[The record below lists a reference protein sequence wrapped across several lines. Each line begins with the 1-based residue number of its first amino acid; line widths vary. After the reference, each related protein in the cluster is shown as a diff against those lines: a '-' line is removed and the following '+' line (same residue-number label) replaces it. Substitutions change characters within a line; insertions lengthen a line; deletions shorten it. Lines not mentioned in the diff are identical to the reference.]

1 LGRGALGLRTLG
13 GIRNARFVIV
23 APIVTKHNKEPELI
37 KQITRKVLLPS
48 ALCAALLSGFASIA
62 SASMVWLTDLNAE
75 VTSGRVESLVADLA
89 AAERAGAELVI
100 LRIDTPGGML
110 EPTRVLIQAILDS
123 PVPIV
128 GYVTPAG
135 ARASSAGTY
144 ILAATHV
151 AVMAPATNV
160 GSAKPVFIGFGEIDE
175 DAKLKATNDA
185 SAQMRALA
193 QLRNRNADWLEQSVV
208 AAKNI
213 TAEEALGLGVI
224 DLIAVNQKDLLKQL
238 QGRRV
243 QMGEGD
249 LVLETTDLEAKEGTP
264 FEAFSWPTIWLLF
277 GIALIV
283 LELLLTSFISLF
295 FGLGALITALALTLG
310 LPASGWPVWSVFL
323 GSSIVLLFG
332 ARARFKHYFVG
343 DEFAEGDSEL
353 DAGFLGQRV
362 QYVSGF
368 TPEQPGEGIVQFR
381 GSNWQ
386 ARSEAATVS
395 AEGQLEIVKF
405 KSNRLWIKEITHG

>member
-1 LGRGALGLRTLG
+1 MKKAIRTK
-13 GIRNARFVIV
+13 I
-23 APIVTKHNKEPELI
+23 
-37 KQITRKVLLPS
+37 LLPS
-48 ALCAALLSGFASIA
+48 ALCAVFLLGFASMV
-62 SASMVWLTDLNAE
+62 SANMVWLTDLNAE
-75 VTSGRVESLVADLA
+75 VSSGQVESLVADLA

-110 EPTRVLIQAILDS
+110 EPTRMLIQAILDS

-175 DAKLKATNDA
+175 DSKLKATNDA

-193 QLRNRNADWLEQSVV
+193 QLRNRNAEWLEQSVV

-213 TAEEALGLGVI
+213 TAEEALALGVV
-224 DLIAVNQKDLLKQL
+224 DLIAVNQNDLLKQL
-238 QGRRV
+238 QGRRI
-243 QMGEGD
+243 QMGEREI
-249 LVLETTDLEAKEGTP
+249 VLETADLEPKESTP
-264 FEAFSWPTIWLLF
+264 FEAFSWPTIWLMF

-295 FGLGALITALALTLG
+295 FGLGALVTALALTLG

-323 GSSIVLLFG
+323 GSSVLLLFG
-332 ARARFKHYFVG
+332 TRARFKQYFVG

-353 DAGFLGQRV
+353 DAGLLGQRV

-368 TPEQPGEGIVQFR
+368 TTEQPGEGLVQFR

-395 AEGQLEIVKF
+395 AEAQLEIVKF
-405 KSNRLWIKEITHG
+405 KSNTLWIKEITHE

>member
-1 LGRGALGLRTLG
+1 M
-13 GIRNARFVIV
+13 
-23 APIVTKHNKEPELI
+23 I
-37 KQITRKVLLPS
+37 KQITRNVLLPS
-48 ALCAALLSGFASIA
+48 ALCAAFLLGFASFA
-62 SASMVWLTDLNAE
+62 SASTVWLTDLNAE
-75 VTSGRVESLVADLA
+75 VTSGRVESLVADFA
-89 AAERAGAELVI
+89 AAEQAGAELVV

-151 AVMAPATNV
+151 AAMAPATNV

-243 QMGEGD
+243 QMGEAD

-264 FEAFSWPTIWLLF
+264 FESVSWPTIWLLF

-310 LPASGWPVWSVFL
+310 LPASGWPVWSVFWVHRLSCCLARERDLSIILL
-323 GSSIVLLFG
+323 GMSLRKGILNWM
-332 ARARFKHYFVG
+332 
-343 DEFAEGDSEL
+343 
-353 DAGFLGQRV
+353 Q
-362 QYVSGF
+362 VSLANACNMC
-368 TPEQPGEGIVQFR
+368 Q
-381 GSNWQ
+381 GS
-386 ARSEAATVS
+386 R
-395 AEGQLEIVKF
+395 L
-405 KSNRLWIKEITHG
+405 SNRAKALCSLEVRTGKLGVRRQSFPLKLSSKL

>member
-1 LGRGALGLRTLG
+1 
-13 GIRNARFVIV
+13 
-23 APIVTKHNKEPELI
+23 
-37 KQITRKVLLPS
+37 
-48 ALCAALLSGFASIA
+48 
-62 SASMVWLTDLNAE
+62 
-75 VTSGRVESLVADLA
+75 
-89 AAERAGAELVI
+89 
-100 LRIDTPGGML
+100 
-110 EPTRVLIQAILDS
+110 
-123 PVPIV
+123 
-128 GYVTPAG
+128 
-135 ARASSAGTY
+135 
-144 ILAATHV
+144 
-151 AVMAPATNV
+151 
-160 GSAKPVFIGFGEIDE
+160 
-175 DAKLKATNDA
+175 
-185 SAQMRALA
+185 
-193 QLRNRNADWLEQSVV
+193 
-208 AAKNI
+208 
-213 TAEEALGLGVI
+213 
-224 DLIAVNQKDLLKQL
+224 
-238 QGRRV
+238 
-243 QMGEGD
+243 MGEGA
-249 LVLETTDLEAKEGTP
+249 LVLETTNLEAKEGTP

>member
-1 LGRGALGLRTLG
+1 MTDIG
-13 GIRNARFVIV
+13 
-23 APIVTKHNKEPELI
+23 
-37 KQITRKVLLPS
+37 KQIFRASALYLTVLLSLSTTVS
-48 ALCAALLSGFASIA
+48 ANT
-62 SASMVWLTDLNAE
+62 VWLTDLNAE
-75 VTSGRVESLVADLA
+75 VTSGQVERLVQDLE
-89 AAERAGAELVI
+89 AAERASAELVI

-128 GYVTPAG
+128 GYVAPAG

-151 AVMAPATNV
+151 AAMAPATNV

-175 DAKLKATNDA
+175 DSKLKATNDA

-193 QLRNRNADWLEQSVV
+193 QLRNRNAEWLEQSVV

-224 DLIAVNQKDLLKQL
+224 DLIAVNQNDLLKQL
-238 QGRRV
+238 QGRQI
-243 QMGEGD
+243 QMGEAQ
-249 LVLETTDLEAKEGTP
+249 VILETEGLAVKESTP
-264 FEAFSWPTIWLLF
+264 FESLSWATIWLLF
-277 GIALIV
+277 GIALIA
-283 LELLLTSFISLF
+283 LELALTSFISLF
-295 FGLGALITALALTLG
+295 FGLGALITAICLTLG
-310 LPASGWPVWSVFL
+310 LPPTGWPVWTVFL

-332 ARARFKHYFVG
+332 ARARFKQYFVG

-353 DAGFLGQRV
+353 DAGLLGQRV

-368 TPEQPGEGIVQFR
+368 TSEEPGEGVVQFR

-386 ARSEAATVS
+386 ARSDEVVLS
-395 AEGQLEIVKF
+395 ADAQLEIVNF
-405 KSNRLWIKEITHG
+405 KSNTLWIKEITHG

>member
-1 LGRGALGLRTLG
+1 MTDIG
-13 GIRNARFVIV
+13 
-23 APIVTKHNKEPELI
+23 
-37 KQITRKVLLPS
+37 KQIFRASALYLTVLLSLSTTVS
-48 ALCAALLSGFASIA
+48 ANT
-62 SASMVWLTDLNAE
+62 VWLTDLNAE
-75 VTSGRVESLVADLA
+75 VTSGQVERLVQDLE
-89 AAERAGAELVI
+89 AAERASAELVI

-123 PVPIV
+123 PVPVV
-128 GYVTPAG
+128 GYVAPAG

-151 AVMAPATNV
+151 AAMAPATNV

-175 DAKLKATNDA
+175 DSKLKATNDA

-193 QLRNRNADWLEQSVV
+193 QLRNRNAEWLEQSVV

-224 DLIAVNQKDLLKQL
+224 DLIAVNQNDLLKQL
-238 QGRRV
+238 QGRQI
-243 QMGEGD
+243 QMGEAQ
-249 LVLETTDLEAKEGTP
+249 VILETEGLAVKESTP
-264 FEAFSWPTIWLLF
+264 FESLSWATIWLLF
-277 GIALIV
+277 GIALIA
-283 LELLLTSFISLF
+283 LELALTSFISLF
-295 FGLGALITALALTLG
+295 FGLGALITAICLTLG
-310 LPASGWPVWSVFL
+310 LPPTGWPVWTVFL

-332 ARARFKHYFVG
+332 ARARFKQYFVG

-353 DAGFLGQRV
+353 DAGLLGQRV

-368 TPEQPGEGIVQFR
+368 TSEEPGEGVVQFR

-386 ARSEAATVS
+386 ALSDEVVLS
-395 AEGQLEIVKF
+395 ADAQLEIVNF
-405 KSNRLWIKEITHG
+405 KSNTLWIKEITHG

>member
-1 LGRGALGLRTLG
+1 MTDIG
-13 GIRNARFVIV
+13 
-23 APIVTKHNKEPELI
+23 
-37 KQITRKVLLPS
+37 KQIFRASALYLTVLLSLSTTVS
-48 ALCAALLSGFASIA
+48 ANT
-62 SASMVWLTDLNAE
+62 VWLTDLNAE
-75 VTSGRVESLVADLA
+75 VTSGQVERLVQDLK
-89 AAERAGAELVI
+89 AAERASAELVI

-123 PVPIV
+123 PVPVV
-128 GYVTPAG
+128 GYVAPAG

-151 AVMAPATNV
+151 AAMAPATNV

-175 DAKLKATNDA
+175 DSKLKATNDA

-193 QLRNRNADWLEQSVV
+193 QLRNRNAEWLEQSVV

-224 DLIAVNQKDLLKQL
+224 DLIAVNQNDLLKQL
-238 QGRRV
+238 QGRQI
-243 QMGEGD
+243 QMGEAQ
-249 LVLETTDLEAKEGTP
+249 VILETEGLAVKESTP
-264 FEAFSWPTIWLLF
+264 FESLSWATIWLLF
-277 GIALIV
+277 GIALIA
-283 LELLLTSFISLF
+283 LELALTSFISLF
-295 FGLGALITALALTLG
+295 FGLGALITAICLTLG
-310 LPASGWPVWSVFL
+310 LPPTGWPVWTVFL

-332 ARARFKHYFVG
+332 ARARFKQYFVG

-353 DAGFLGQRV
+353 DAGLLGQRV

-368 TPEQPGEGIVQFR
+368 TSEQPGEGVVQFR

-386 ARSEAATVS
+386 ALSDEVVLS
-395 AEGQLEIVKF
+395 ADAQLEIVNF
-405 KSNRLWIKEITHG
+405 KSNTLWIKEITHG

>member
-1 LGRGALGLRTLG
+1 MTDIG
-13 GIRNARFVIV
+13 
-23 APIVTKHNKEPELI
+23 
-37 KQITRKVLLPS
+37 KQIFRASALYLTVLLSLSTTVS
-48 ALCAALLSGFASIA
+48 ANT
-62 SASMVWLTDLNAE
+62 VWLTDLNAE
-75 VTSGRVESLVADLA
+75 VTSGQVERLVQDLE
-89 AAERAGAELVI
+89 AAERASAELVI

-123 PVPIV
+123 PVPVV
-128 GYVTPAG
+128 GYVAPAG

-151 AVMAPATNV
+151 AAMAPATNV

-175 DAKLKATNDA
+175 DSKLKATNDA

-193 QLRNRNADWLEQSVV
+193 QLRNRNAEWLEQSVV

-224 DLIAVNQKDLLKQL
+224 DLIAVNQNDLLKQL
-238 QGRRV
+238 QGRQI
-243 QMGEGD
+243 QMGEAQ
-249 LVLETTDLEAKEGTP
+249 VILETEGLAVKESTP
-264 FEAFSWPTIWLLF
+264 FESLSWATIWLLF
-277 GIALIV
+277 GIALIA
-283 LELLLTSFISLF
+283 LELALTSFISLF
-295 FGLGALITALALTLG
+295 FGLGALITAICLTLG
-310 LPASGWPVWSVFL
+310 LPPTGWPVWTVFL

-332 ARARFKHYFVG
+332 ARARFKQYFVG

-353 DAGFLGQRV
+353 DAGLLGQRV

-368 TPEQPGEGIVQFR
+368 TSEEPGEGVVQFR

-386 ARSEAATVS
+386 ARSDEVVLS
-395 AEGQLEIVKF
+395 ADAQLEIVNF
-405 KSNRLWIKEITHG
+405 KSNTLWIKEITHG

>member
-1 LGRGALGLRTLG
+1 MTDIG
-13 GIRNARFVIV
+13 
-23 APIVTKHNKEPELI
+23 
-37 KQITRKVLLPS
+37 KQILRASALYLTVLLSLSTTVS
-48 ALCAALLSGFASIA
+48 ANT
-62 SASMVWLTDLNAE
+62 VWLTDLNAE
-75 VTSGRVESLVADLA
+75 VTSGQVERLVQDLKAAD
-89 AAERAGAELVI
+89 RASAELVI

-123 PVPIV
+123 PVPVV
-128 GYVTPAG
+128 GYVAPAG

-151 AVMAPATNV
+151 AAMAPATNV

-175 DAKLKATNDA
+175 DSKLKATNDA

-193 QLRNRNADWLEQSVV
+193 QLRNRNAEWLEQSVV

-224 DLIAVNQKDLLKQL
+224 DLIAVNQNDLLKQL
-238 QGRRV
+238 QGRQI
-243 QMGEGD
+243 QMGEAQ
-249 LVLETTDLEAKEGTP
+249 VILETEGLAVKESTP
-264 FEAFSWPTIWLLF
+264 FEALSWATIWLLF
-277 GIALIV
+277 GIALIA
-283 LELLLTSFISLF
+283 LELALTSFISLF
-295 FGLGALITALALTLG
+295 FGLGALITAICLTLG
-310 LPASGWPVWSVFL
+310 LPPTGWPVWTVFL

-332 ARARFKHYFVG
+332 ARARFKQYFVG

-353 DAGFLGQRV
+353 DAGLLGQRV

-368 TPEQPGEGIVQFR
+368 TSEQPGVGVVQFR

-386 ARSEAATVS
+386 ALSDEVVLS
-395 AEGQLEIVKF
+395 ADAQLEIVNF
-405 KSNRLWIKEITHG
+405 KSNTLWIKEITHG

>member
-1 LGRGALGLRTLG
+1 MTDNG
-13 GIRNARFVIV
+13 
-23 APIVTKHNKEPELI
+23 
-37 KQITRKVLLPS
+37 KQIFRASALYLTVLLSLSTTVS
-48 ALCAALLSGFASIA
+48 ANT
-62 SASMVWLTDLNAE
+62 VWLTDLNAE
-75 VTSGRVESLVADLA
+75 VTSGQVERLVQDLE
-89 AAERAGAELVI
+89 AAERASAELVI

-123 PVPIV
+123 PVPVV
-128 GYVTPAG
+128 GYVAPAG

-151 AVMAPATNV
+151 AAMAPATNV

-175 DAKLKATNDA
+175 DSKLKATNDA

-193 QLRNRNADWLEQSVV
+193 QLRNRNAEWLEQSVV

-224 DLIAVNQKDLLKQL
+224 DLIAVNQNDLLKQL
-238 QGRRV
+238 QGRQI
-243 QMGEGD
+243 QMGEAQ
-249 LVLETTDLEAKEGTP
+249 VILETEGLAVKESTP
-264 FEAFSWPTIWLLF
+264 FESLSWATIWLLF
-277 GIALIV
+277 GIALIA
-283 LELLLTSFISLF
+283 LELALTSFISLF
-295 FGLGALITALALTLG
+295 FGLGALITAICLTLG
-310 LPASGWPVWSVFL
+310 LPPTGWPVWTVFL

-332 ARARFKHYFVG
+332 ARARFKQYFVG

-353 DAGFLGQRV
+353 DAGLLGQRV

-368 TPEQPGEGIVQFR
+368 TSEQPGEGVVQFR

-386 ARSEAATVS
+386 ARSDEVVLS
-395 AEGQLEIVKF
+395 ADAQLEIVNF
-405 KSNRLWIKEITHG
+405 KSNTLWIKEITHG

>member
-1 LGRGALGLRTLG
+1 MKKAIRTK
-13 GIRNARFVIV
+13 F
-23 APIVTKHNKEPELI
+23 
-37 KQITRKVLLPS
+37 LLPS
-48 ALCAALLSGFASIA
+48 ALCAVFLLGFASMG
-62 SASMVWLTDLNAE
+62 SANTVWLTDLNAE
-75 VTSGRVESLVADLA
+75 VSSGQVQSLVEDLA

-100 LRIDTPGGML
+100 LRIDTPGGLL
-110 EPTRVLIQAILDS
+110 EPMRVLIQAILDS

-160 GSAKPVFIGFGEIDE
+160 GSEKPVFIGFGEIDE
-175 DAKLKATNDA
+175 DSKLKATNDA

-193 QLRNRNADWLEQSVV
+193 QLRNRNAEWLEQSVV

-213 TAEEALGLGVI
+213 TAEEALALGVI
-224 DLIAVNQKDLLKQL
+224 DLIAVNQNDLLKQL
-238 QGRRV
+238 QGRRI
-243 QMGEGD
+243 QMSEREI
-249 LVLETTDLEAKEGTP
+249 VLETANLEPKESTP
-264 FEAFSWPTIWLLF
+264 FEAFSWPTVWLLF

-283 LELLLTSFISLF
+283 LELLLTTFISLF
-295 FGLGALITALALTLG
+295 FGLGALVTALALTLG
-310 LPASGWPVWSVFL
+310 LPAGGWPVWSVFL
-323 GSSIVLLFG
+323 GSSVLLLFG
-332 ARARFKHYFVG
+332 ARARFKQYFVG

-353 DAGFLGQRV
+353 DAGLLGQRV

-368 TPEQPGEGIVQFR
+368 TTEQPGEGLVQFR

-395 AEGQLEIVKF
+395 AEAQLEIVKF
-405 KSNRLWIKEITHG
+405 KSNTLWIKEITHE

>member
-1 LGRGALGLRTLG
+1 MTDIG
-13 GIRNARFVIV
+13 
-23 APIVTKHNKEPELI
+23 
-37 KQITRKVLLPS
+37 KQIFRASALYLTVLLSLSTTVS
-48 ALCAALLSGFASIA
+48 ANT
-62 SASMVWLTDLNAE
+62 VWLTDLNAE
-75 VTSGRVESLVADLA
+75 VTSGQVERLVQDLK
-89 AAERAGAELVI
+89 AAERASAELVV

-123 PVPIV
+123 PVPVV
-128 GYVTPAG
+128 GYVAPAG

-151 AVMAPATNV
+151 AAMAPATNV

-175 DAKLKATNDA
+175 DSKLKATNDA

-193 QLRNRNADWLEQSVV
+193 QLRNRNAEWLEQSVV

-224 DLIAVNQKDLLKQL
+224 DLIAVNQNDLLKQL
-238 QGRRV
+238 QGRQI
-243 QMGEGD
+243 QMGEAQ
-249 LVLETTDLEAKEGTP
+249 VILETEGLAVKESTP
-264 FEAFSWPTIWLLF
+264 FESLSWATIWLLF
-277 GIALIV
+277 GIALIA
-283 LELLLTSFISLF
+283 LELALTSFIALF
-295 FGLGALITALALTLG
+295 FGLGALITAICLTLG
-310 LPASGWPVWSVFL
+310 LPPTGWPVWTVFL

-332 ARARFKHYFVG
+332 ARARFKQYFVG

-353 DAGFLGQRV
+353 DAGLLGQRV

-368 TPEQPGEGIVQFR
+368 TSEQPGEGVVQFR

-386 ARSEAATVS
+386 ALSDEVVLS
-395 AEGQLEIVKF
+395 ADAQLEIVNF
-405 KSNRLWIKEITHG
+405 KSNTLWIKEITHG

>member
-1 LGRGALGLRTLG
+1 MTDIG
-13 GIRNARFVIV
+13 
-23 APIVTKHNKEPELI
+23 
-37 KQITRKVLLPS
+37 KQIFRASALYLTVLLSLSTTVS
-48 ALCAALLSGFASIA
+48 ANT
-62 SASMVWLTDLNAE
+62 VWLTDLNAE
-75 VTSGRVESLVADLA
+75 VTSGQVERLVQDLK
-89 AAERAGAELVI
+89 AAERASAELVI

-123 PVPIV
+123 PVPVV

-151 AVMAPATNV
+151 AAMAPATNV

-175 DAKLKATNDA
+175 DSKLKATNDA

-193 QLRNRNADWLEQSVV
+193 QLRNRNAEWLEQSVV

-224 DLIAVNQKDLLKQL
+224 DLIAVNQNDLLKQL
-238 QGRRV
+238 QGRQI
-243 QMGEGD
+243 QMGEAQ
-249 LVLETTDLEAKEGTP
+249 VILETEGLAVKESTP
-264 FEAFSWPTIWLLF
+264 FESLSWATIWLLF
-277 GIALIV
+277 GIALIA
-283 LELLLTSFISLF
+283 LELALTSFISLF
-295 FGLGALITALALTLG
+295 FGLGALITAICLTLG
-310 LPASGWPVWSVFL
+310 LPPTGWPVWTVFL

-332 ARARFKHYFVG
+332 ARARFKQYFVG

-353 DAGFLGQRV
+353 DAGLLGQRV

-368 TPEQPGEGIVQFR
+368 TSEEPGEGVVQFR

-386 ARSEAATVS
+386 ARSDEVVLS
-395 AEGQLEIVKF
+395 ADAQLEIVNF
-405 KSNRLWIKEITHG
+405 KSNTLWIKEITHG

>member
-1 LGRGALGLRTLG
+1 MTDIG
-13 GIRNARFVIV
+13 
-23 APIVTKHNKEPELI
+23 
-37 KQITRKVLLPS
+37 KQIFRASALYLTVLLSLSTTVS
-48 ALCAALLSGFASIA
+48 ANT
-62 SASMVWLTDLNAE
+62 VWLTDLNAE
-75 VTSGRVESLVADLA
+75 VTSGQVERLVQDLE
-89 AAERAGAELVI
+89 AAERASAELVI

-123 PVPIV
+123 PVPVV
-128 GYVTPAG
+128 GYVAPAG

-151 AVMAPATNV
+151 AAMAPATNV

-175 DAKLKATNDA
+175 DSKLKATNDA

-193 QLRNRNADWLEQSVV
+193 QLRNRNAEWLEQSVV

-224 DLIAVNQKDLLKQL
+224 DLIAVNQNDLLKQL
-238 QGRRV
+238 QGRQI
-243 QMGEGD
+243 QMGEAQ
-249 LVLETTDLEAKEGTP
+249 VILETEGLAVKESTP
-264 FEAFSWPTIWLLF
+264 FESLSWATIWLLF
-277 GIALIV
+277 GIALIA
-283 LELLLTSFISLF
+283 LELALTSFISLF
-295 FGLGALITALALTLG
+295 FGLGALITAICLTLG
-310 LPASGWPVWSVFL
+310 LPPTGWPVWTVFL

-332 ARARFKHYFVG
+332 ARARFKQYFVG

-353 DAGFLGQRV
+353 DAGLLGQRV

-368 TPEQPGEGIVQFR
+368 TSEQPGEGVVQFR

-386 ARSEAATVS
+386 ARSDEVVLS
-395 AEGQLEIVKF
+395 ADAQLEIVNF
-405 KSNRLWIKEITHG
+405 KSNTLWIKEITHG

>member
-1 LGRGALGLRTLG
+1 MTDIG
-13 GIRNARFVIV
+13 
-23 APIVTKHNKEPELI
+23 
-37 KQITRKVLLPS
+37 KQIFRASALYLTVLLSLSTTVS
-48 ALCAALLSGFASIA
+48 AN
-62 SASMVWLTDLNAE
+62 MVWLTDLNAE
-75 VTSGRVESLVADLA
+75 VTSGQVERLVQDLE
-89 AAERAGAELVI
+89 AAERASAELVI

-123 PVPIV
+123 PVPVV
-128 GYVTPAG
+128 GYVAPAG

-151 AVMAPATNV
+151 AAMAPATNV

-175 DAKLKATNDA
+175 DSKLKATNDA

-193 QLRNRNADWLEQSVV
+193 QLRNRNAEWLEQSVV

-224 DLIAVNQKDLLKQL
+224 DLIAVNQNDLLKQL
-238 QGRRV
+238 QGRQI
-243 QMGEGD
+243 QMGEAQ
-249 LVLETTDLEAKEGTP
+249 VILETEGLAVKESTP
-264 FEAFSWPTIWLLF
+264 FESLSWATIWLLF
-277 GIALIV
+277 GIALIA
-283 LELLLTSFISLF
+283 LELALTSFISLF
-295 FGLGALITALALTLG
+295 FGLGALITAICLTLG
-310 LPASGWPVWSVFL
+310 LPPTGWPVWTVFL

-332 ARARFKHYFVG
+332 ARARFKQYFVG

-353 DAGFLGQRV
+353 DAGLLGQRV

-368 TPEQPGEGIVQFR
+368 TSEQPGEGVVQFR

-386 ARSEAATVS
+386 ALSDEVVLS
-395 AEGQLEIVKF
+395 ADAQLEIVNF
-405 KSNRLWIKEITHG
+405 KSNTLWIKEITHG

>member
-1 LGRGALGLRTLG
+1 M
-13 GIRNARFVIV
+13 
-23 APIVTKHNKEPELI
+23 I
-37 KQITRKVLLPS
+37 KQITGKVLLPS

-224 DLIAVNQKDLLKQL
+224 DLIAVNQNDLLKQL

-243 QMGEGD
+243 QMSEGD
-249 LVLETTDLEAKEGTP
+249 LVLETTGLEAKEGTP
-264 FEAFSWPTIWLLF
+264 FESFSWPTIWLLF
-277 GIALIV
+277 GIALIA

-310 LPASGWPVWSVFL
+310 LPVSGWPVWSVFL

-353 DAGFLGQRV
+353 DAGLLGQRV

-368 TPEQPGEGIVQFR
+368 SLDQPGEGLVQFR

-386 ARSEAATVS
+386 ACSDEAVISPDA
-395 AEGQLEIVKF
+395 QLEIVRF
-405 KSNRLWIKEITHG
+405 KSNTLWIKEITHG

>member
-1 LGRGALGLRTLG
+1 MTDIG
-13 GIRNARFVIV
+13 
-23 APIVTKHNKEPELI
+23 
-37 KQITRKVLLPS
+37 KQIFRASALYLTVLLSLSTTVS
-48 ALCAALLSGFASIA
+48 ANT
-62 SASMVWLTDLNAE
+62 VWLTDLNAE
-75 VTSGRVESLVADLA
+75 VTSGQVERLVQDLK
-89 AAERAGAELVI
+89 AAERASAELVV

-123 PVPIV
+123 PVPVV
-128 GYVTPAG
+128 GYVAPAG

-151 AVMAPATNV
+151 AAMAPATNV

-175 DAKLKATNDA
+175 DSKLKATNDA

-193 QLRNRNADWLEQSVV
+193 QLRNRNAEWLEQSVV

-224 DLIAVNQKDLLKQL
+224 DLIAVNQNDLLKQL
-238 QGRRV
+238 QGRQI
-243 QMGEGD
+243 QMGEAQ
-249 LVLETTDLEAKEGTP
+249 VILETEGLAVKESTP
-264 FEAFSWPTIWLLF
+264 FESLSWATIWLLF
-277 GIALIV
+277 GIALIA
-283 LELLLTSFISLF
+283 LELALTSFISLF
-295 FGLGALITALALTLG
+295 FGLGALITAICLTLG
-310 LPASGWPVWSVFL
+310 LPPTGWPVWTVFL

-332 ARARFKHYFVG
+332 ARARFKQYFVG

-353 DAGFLGQRV
+353 DAGLLGQRV

-368 TPEQPGEGIVQFR
+368 TSEQPGEGVVQFR

-386 ARSEAATVS
+386 ALSDEVVLS
-395 AEGQLEIVKF
+395 ADAQLEIVNF
-405 KSNRLWIKEITHG
+405 KSNTLWIKEITHG

>member
-1 LGRGALGLRTLG
+1 MTDIG
-13 GIRNARFVIV
+13 
-23 APIVTKHNKEPELI
+23 
-37 KQITRKVLLPS
+37 KQIFRASALYLTVLLSLSTTVS
-48 ALCAALLSGFASIA
+48 ANT
-62 SASMVWLTDLNAE
+62 VWLTDLNAE
-75 VTSGRVESLVADLA
+75 VTSGQVERLVQDLE
-89 AAERAGAELVI
+89 AAERASAGLVI

-123 PVPIV
+123 PVPVV
-128 GYVTPAG
+128 GYVAPAG

-151 AVMAPATNV
+151 AAMAPATNV

-175 DAKLKATNDA
+175 DSKLKATNDA

-193 QLRNRNADWLEQSVV
+193 QLRNRNAEWLEQSVV

-224 DLIAVNQKDLLKQL
+224 DLIAVNQNDLLKQL
-238 QGRRV
+238 QGRQI
-243 QMGEGD
+243 QMGEAQ
-249 LVLETTDLEAKEGTP
+249 VILETEGLAVKESTP
-264 FEAFSWPTIWLLF
+264 FEALSWATIWLLF
-277 GIALIV
+277 GIALIA
-283 LELLLTSFISLF
+283 LELALTSFISLF
-295 FGLGALITALALTLG
+295 FGLGALITAICLTLG
-310 LPASGWPVWSVFL
+310 LPPTGWPVWTVFL

-332 ARARFKHYFVG
+332 ARARFKQYFVG

-353 DAGFLGQRV
+353 DAGLLGQRV

-368 TPEQPGEGIVQFR
+368 TSEQPGEGVVQFR

-386 ARSEAATVS
+386 ALSDEVVLS
-395 AEGQLEIVKF
+395 ADAQLEIVNF
-405 KSNRLWIKEITHG
+405 KSNTLWIKEITHG

>member
-1 LGRGALGLRTLG
+1 MTDIG
-13 GIRNARFVIV
+13 
-23 APIVTKHNKEPELI
+23 
-37 KQITRKVLLPS
+37 KQIFRASALYLTVLLSLSTTVS
-48 ALCAALLSGFASIA
+48 ANT
-62 SASMVWLTDLNAE
+62 VWLTDLNAE
-75 VTSGRVESLVADLA
+75 VTSGQVERLVQDLE
-89 AAERAGAELVI
+89 AAERASAELVI

-123 PVPIV
+123 PVPVV
-128 GYVTPAG
+128 GYVAPAG

-151 AVMAPATNV
+151 AAMAPATNV

-175 DAKLKATNDA
+175 DSKLKATNDA

-193 QLRNRNADWLEQSVV
+193 QLRNRNAEWLEQSVV

-224 DLIAVNQKDLLKQL
+224 DLIAVNQNDLLKQL
-238 QGRRV
+238 QGRQI
-243 QMGEGD
+243 QMGEAQ
-249 LVLETTDLEAKEGTP
+249 VILETEGLAVKESTP
-264 FEAFSWPTIWLLF
+264 FESLSWATIWLLF
-277 GIALIV
+277 GIALIA
-283 LELLLTSFISLF
+283 LELALTSFISLF
-295 FGLGALITALALTLG
+295 FGLGALITAICLTLG
-310 LPASGWPVWSVFL
+310 LPPTGWPVWTVFL

-332 ARARFKHYFVG
+332 ARARFKQYFVG

-353 DAGFLGQRV
+353 DAGLLGQRV

-368 TPEQPGEGIVQFR
+368 TSEQPGEGVVQFR

-386 ARSEAATVS
+386 ALSDEVVLS
-395 AEGQLEIVKF
+395 ADAQLEIVNF
-405 KSNRLWIKEITHG
+405 KSNTLWIKEITHG

>member
-1 LGRGALGLRTLG
+1 
-13 GIRNARFVIV
+13 
-23 APIVTKHNKEPELI
+23 
-37 KQITRKVLLPS
+37 
-48 ALCAALLSGFASIA
+48 
-62 SASMVWLTDLNAE
+62 MVWLTDLNAE

-224 DLIAVNQKDLLKQL
+224 DLIAVNQNDLLKQL

-243 QMGEGD
+243 QMSEGA
-249 LVLETTDLEAKEGTP
+249 LVLETTGLEAKEGTP
-264 FEAFSWPTIWLLF
+264 FESFSWPTIWLLF
-277 GIALIV
+277 GIALIA

-310 LPASGWPVWSVFL
+310 LPVSGWPVWSVFL

-353 DAGFLGQRV
+353 DAGLLGQRV

-368 TPEQPGEGIVQFR
+368 SLDQPGEGLVQFR

-386 ARSEAATVS
+386 ACSDEAVISPDA
-395 AEGQLEIVKF
+395 QLEIVRF
-405 KSNRLWIKEITHG
+405 KSKTLWIKEITHG

>member
-1 LGRGALGLRTLG
+1 MTDIG
-13 GIRNARFVIV
+13 
-23 APIVTKHNKEPELI
+23 
-37 KQITRKVLLPS
+37 KQIFRASALYLTVLLSLSTTVS
-48 ALCAALLSGFASIA
+48 ANT
-62 SASMVWLTDLNAE
+62 VWLTDLNAE
-75 VTSGRVESLVADLA
+75 VTSGQVERLVQDLE
-89 AAERAGAELVI
+89 AAERASAELVI

-123 PVPIV
+123 PVPVV
-128 GYVTPAG
+128 GYVAPAG

-151 AVMAPATNV
+151 AAMAPATNV

-175 DAKLKATNDA
+175 DSKLKATNDA

-193 QLRNRNADWLEQSVV
+193 QLRNRNAEWLEQSVV

-224 DLIAVNQKDLLKQL
+224 DLIAVNQNDLLKQL
-238 QGRRV
+238 QGRQI
-243 QMGEGD
+243 QMGEAQ
-249 LVLETTDLEAKEGTP
+249 VILETEGLAVKESTP
-264 FEAFSWPTIWLLF
+264 FEALSWATIWLLF
-277 GIALIV
+277 GIALIA
-283 LELLLTSFISLF
+283 LELALTSFISLF
-295 FGLGALITALALTLG
+295 FGLGALITAICLTLG
-310 LPASGWPVWSVFL
+310 LPPTGWPVWTVFL

-332 ARARFKHYFVG
+332 ARARFKQYFVG

-353 DAGFLGQRV
+353 DAGLLGQRV

-368 TPEQPGEGIVQFR
+368 TSEQPGEGVVQFR

-386 ARSEAATVS
+386 ALSDEVVLS
-395 AEGQLEIVKF
+395 ADAQLEIVNF
-405 KSNRLWIKEITHG
+405 KSNTLWIKEITHG

>member
-1 LGRGALGLRTLG
+1 MRFQNSDRCQNRKAGIEELEVKKAIRTK
-13 GIRNARFVIV
+13 I
-23 APIVTKHNKEPELI
+23 
-37 KQITRKVLLPS
+37 LLPS
-48 ALCAALLSGFASIA
+48 ALCAVFLLGFASMV
-62 SASMVWLTDLNAE
+62 SANMVWLTDLNAE
-75 VTSGRVESLVADLA
+75 VSSGQVESLVADLA

-175 DAKLKATNDA
+175 DSKLKATNDA

-193 QLRNRNADWLEQSVV
+193 QLRNRNAEWLEQSVV

-213 TAEEALGLGVI
+213 TAEEALALGVV
-224 DLIAVNQKDLLKQL
+224 DLIAVNQNDLLKQL
-238 QGRRV
+238 QGRRI
-243 QMGEGD
+243 QMGEREI
-249 LVLETTDLEAKEGTP
+249 VLETADLEPKESTP

-295 FGLGALITALALTLG
+295 FGLGALVTALALTLG

-323 GSSIVLLFG
+323 GSSVLLLFG
-332 ARARFKHYFVG
+332 TRARFKQYFVG

-353 DAGFLGQRV
+353 DAGLLGQRV

-368 TPEQPGEGIVQFR
+368 TTEQPGEGLVQFR

-395 AEGQLEIVKF
+395 AEAQLEIVKF
-405 KSNRLWIKEITHG
+405 KSNTLWIKEITHG

>member
-1 LGRGALGLRTLG
+1 MRFQNSDRCQNRKAGIEELEVKKAIRTK
-13 GIRNARFVIV
+13 I
-23 APIVTKHNKEPELI
+23 
-37 KQITRKVLLPS
+37 LLPS
-48 ALCAALLSGFASIA
+48 ALCAVFLLGFASMV
-62 SASMVWLTDLNAE
+62 SANMVWLTDLNAE
-75 VTSGRVESLVADLA
+75 VSSGQVESLVADLA

-175 DAKLKATNDA
+175 DSKLKATNDA

-193 QLRNRNADWLEQSVV
+193 QLRNRNAEWLEQSVV

-213 TAEEALGLGVI
+213 TAEEALALGVV
-224 DLIAVNQKDLLKQL
+224 DLIAVNQNDLLKQL
-238 QGRRV
+238 QGRRI
-243 QMGEGD
+243 QMGEREI
-249 LVLETTDLEAKEGTP
+249 VLETADLEPKESTP

-295 FGLGALITALALTLG
+295 FGLGALVTALALTLG

-323 GSSIVLLFG
+323 GSSVLLLFG
-332 ARARFKHYFVG
+332 TRARFKQYFVG

-353 DAGFLGQRV
+353 DAGLLGQRV

-368 TPEQPGEGIVQFR
+368 TPEQPGEGLVQFR

-386 ARSEAATVS
+386 ARSEAATIS
-395 AEGQLEIVKF
+395 AEAQLEIVKF
-405 KSNRLWIKEITHG
+405 KSNTLWIKEITHG

>member
-1 LGRGALGLRTLG
+1 MMFLKGRRLFRDGNFDGLRVNILRRT
-13 GIRNARFVIV
+13 A
-23 APIVTKHNKEPELI
+23 
-37 KQITRKVLLPS
+37 
-48 ALCAALLSGFASIA
+48 
-62 SASMVWLTDLNAE
+62 
-75 VTSGRVESLVADLA
+75 
-89 AAERAGAELVI
+89 RAGAELVI

-264 FEAFSWPTIWLLF
+264 FEVFFLADNLVAVWHCADCFRV
-277 GIALIV
+277 IADQLHIPV
-283 LELLLTSFISLF
+283 FWSGRVDYRARADTWTASQRLARLVRF
-295 FGLGALITALALTLG
+295 FGFIDCLVVWR
-310 LPASGWPVWSVFL
+310 ASA
-323 GSSIVLLFG
+323 I
-332 ARARFKHYFVG
+332 
-343 DEFAEGDSEL
+343 
-353 DAGFLGQRV
+353 
-362 QYVSGF
+362 
-368 TPEQPGEGIVQFR
+368 
-381 GSNWQ
+381 
-386 ARSEAATVS
+386 
-395 AEGQLEIVKF
+395 
-405 KSNRLWIKEITHG
+405 

>member
-1 LGRGALGLRTLG
+1 
-13 GIRNARFVIV
+13 
-23 APIVTKHNKEPELI
+23 
-37 KQITRKVLLPS
+37 
-48 ALCAALLSGFASIA
+48 
-62 SASMVWLTDLNAE
+62 MVWLTDLNAE

-264 FEAFSWPTIWLLF
+264 FESFSWPTIWLLF

-310 LPASGWPVWSVFL
+310 LPVSGWPVWSVFL

-368 TPEQPGEGIVQFR
+368 TLEQPGEGVVQFR

>member
-1 LGRGALGLRTLG
+1 MTDIG
-13 GIRNARFVIV
+13 
-23 APIVTKHNKEPELI
+23 
-37 KQITRKVLLPS
+37 KQIFRASALYLTVLLSLSTTVS
-48 ALCAALLSGFASIA
+48 ANT
-62 SASMVWLTDLNAE
+62 VWLTDLNAE
-75 VTSGRVESLVADLA
+75 VTSGQVERLVQDLE
-89 AAERAGAELVI
+89 AAERASAELVI

-123 PVPIV
+123 PVPVV
-128 GYVTPAG
+128 GYVAPAG

-151 AVMAPATNV
+151 AAMAPATNV

-175 DAKLKATNDA
+175 DSKLKATNDA

-193 QLRNRNADWLEQSVV
+193 QLRNRNAEWLEQSVV

-224 DLIAVNQKDLLKQL
+224 DLIAVNQNDLLKQL
-238 QGRRV
+238 QGRQI
-243 QMGEGD
+243 QMGEAQ
-249 LVLETTDLEAKEGTP
+249 VILETEGLAVKESTP
-264 FEAFSWPTIWLLF
+264 FESLSWATIWLLF
-277 GIALIV
+277 GIALIA
-283 LELLLTSFISLF
+283 LELALTSFISLF
-295 FGLGALITALALTLG
+295 FGLGALITAICLTLG
-310 LPASGWPVWSVFL
+310 LPPTGWPVWTVFL

-332 ARARFKHYFVG
+332 ARARFKQYFVG

-353 DAGFLGQRV
+353 DAGLLGQRV

-368 TPEQPGEGIVQFR
+368 TSEQPGEGVVQFR

-386 ARSEAATVS
+386 ARSDEATVS
-395 AEGQLEIVKF
+395 ADAQLEIVTF
-405 KSNRLWIKEITHG
+405 KSNTLWIKEITHG

>member
-1 LGRGALGLRTLG
+1 MTDIG
-13 GIRNARFVIV
+13 
-23 APIVTKHNKEPELI
+23 
-37 KQITRKVLLPS
+37 KQIFRASALYLTVLLSLSTTVS
-48 ALCAALLSGFASIA
+48 ANT
-62 SASMVWLTDLNAE
+62 VWLTDLNAE
-75 VTSGRVESLVADLA
+75 VTSGQVERLVQDLK
-89 AAERAGAELVI
+89 AAERASAELVI

-123 PVPIV
+123 PVPVV
-128 GYVTPAG
+128 GYVAPAG

-151 AVMAPATNV
+151 AAMAPATNV

-175 DAKLKATNDA
+175 DSKLKATNDA

-193 QLRNRNADWLEQSVV
+193 QLRNRNAEWLEQSVV

-224 DLIAVNQKDLLKQL
+224 DLIAVNQNDLLKQL
-238 QGRRV
+238 QGRQI
-243 QMGEGD
+243 QMGEAQ
-249 LVLETTDLEAKEGTP
+249 VILETEGLAVKESTP
-264 FEAFSWPTIWLLF
+264 FESLSWATIWLLF
-277 GIALIV
+277 GIALIA
-283 LELLLTSFISLF
+283 LELALTSFISLF
-295 FGLGALITALALTLG
+295 FGLGALITAICLTLG
-310 LPASGWPVWSVFL
+310 LPPTGWPVWTVFL

-332 ARARFKHYFVG
+332 ARARFKQYFVG

-353 DAGFLGQRV
+353 DAGLLGQRV

-368 TPEQPGEGIVQFR
+368 TSEEPGEGVVQFR

-386 ARSEAATVS
+386 ARSDEVVLS
-395 AEGQLEIVKF
+395 ADAQLEIVNF
-405 KSNRLWIKEITHG
+405 KSNTLWIKEITHG